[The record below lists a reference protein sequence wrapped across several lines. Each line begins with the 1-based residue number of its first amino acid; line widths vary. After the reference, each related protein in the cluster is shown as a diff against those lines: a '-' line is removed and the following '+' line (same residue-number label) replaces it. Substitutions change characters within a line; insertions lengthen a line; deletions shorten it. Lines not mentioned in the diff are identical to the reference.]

1 MKPWLKRWIVRLE
14 GFDGKRAAF
23 YISFLTALAGDIA
36 LGPLAACALLA
47 AGGTAE

>member
-14 GFDGKRAAF
+14 GFDGKRAA
-23 YISFLTALAGDIA
+23 YAISFLTASAGDIA
-36 LGPLAACALLA
+36 LAPLAGRALLA